1 MNTPFTR
8 HSDANSLERRG
19 AGDQKIPCPSSPSG
33 GEDRVS
39 SGNGLRAAGT
49 ATRPKVREKL
59 AQNAGF
65 KSGFS
70 TT

>member
-33 GEDRVS
+33 GEDRES
-39 SGNGLRAAGT
+39 RGNVLRIEGWQPT
-49 ATRPKVREKL
+49 PKIRVET
-59 AQNAGF
+59 AQN
-65 KSGFS
+65 SR
-70 TT
+70 